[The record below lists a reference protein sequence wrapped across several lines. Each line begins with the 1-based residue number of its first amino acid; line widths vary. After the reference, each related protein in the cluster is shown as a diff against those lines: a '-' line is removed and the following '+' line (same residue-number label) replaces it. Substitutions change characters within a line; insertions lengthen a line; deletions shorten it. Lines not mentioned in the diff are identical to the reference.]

1 MRDENFSQKASN
13 DLCVLYP
20 DDFTSIGTIL
30 FPRESKKSTS

>member
-20 DDFTSIGTIL
+20 DDFTSIGNNL
-30 FPRESKKSTS
+30 FRGKVTENT